1 MATFSDRFKMLRK
14 QKKLTQIELADKLSI
29 GEFDFSPSTISMWEN
44 GKRTPPLKTLDL
56 IADFFN
62 VDMDYLRGTKDT
74 ISRINPSTY
83 QLEELKPT
91 EHNNAKPV
99 TFKNDKGV
107 RIPVLG
113 YVAAGVPIDAIEE
126 IIDWEEIPKE
136 MAARGEYFGLKIKG
150 DSMAPDIKNKDVV
163 IVRQQPDAESDEI
176 VIVTINGDEGV
187 CKKLRKSP
195 EGITLI
201 SRNPAY
207 EPIFFTPR
215 EVNDLPVTIVGKVVE
230 LRRSF

>member
-1 MATFSDRFKMLRK
+1 MTDEEQKNIFSKNLNRYIEKFNK
-14 QKKLTQIELADKLSI
+14 TQIQIAKDLHINPQTINSWCRGKALPRMGKLQSLADYFGIEKS
-29 GEFDFSPSTISMWEN
+29 
-44 GKRTPPLKTLDL
+44 DL
-56 IADFFN
+56 I
-62 VDMDYLRGTKDT
+62 
-74 ISRINPSTY
+74 
-83 QLEELKPT
+83 EERSPTWSGNFKPP
-91 EHNNAKPV
+91 APPKR
-99 TFKNDKGV
+99 KGV

-136 MAARGEYFGLKIKG
+136 MAARGEYFGLRIKG

-163 IVRQQPDAESDEI
+163 IVRKQPDAENDEI

-187 CKKLRKSP
+187 CKKLRKAP

-207 EPIFFTPR
+207 DPMFFTPQ
-215 EVNDLPVTIVGKVVE
+215 EVDDLPVTIVGKVIE

>member
-1 MATFSDRFKMLRK
+1 MTLGEIIKKYREQNGLSMDAFSKKSGISKSYISLLEKNKHPKTGNPIAPSIESIK
-14 QKKLTQIELADKLSI
+14 QAANGMGIDFDELFALIDSDVALNSK
-29 GEFDFSPSTISMWEN
+29 GGYK
-44 GKRTPPLKTLDL
+44 GK
-56 IADFFN
+56 
-62 VDMDYLRGTKDT
+62 
-74 ISRINPSTY
+74 
-83 QLEELKPT
+83 
-91 EHNNAKPV
+91 
-99 TFKNDKGV
+99 KGV

-163 IVRQQPDAESDEI
+163 IVRQQPDAENDEI

-187 CKKLRKSP
+187 CKKLKKSP

-207 EPIFFTPR
+207 EPMFFTPK
-215 EVNDLPVTIVGKVVE
+215 EVTELPVAIVGKVIE

>member
-1 MATFSDRFKMLRK
+1 MIIIFNEERDKMSNLGNKKIMAKNIQRYMDIHNKTRKEMCEALGVKYTTFTDWVKGNTYPRIDK
-14 QKKLTQIELADKLSI
+14 IELMANYFGIEKS
-29 GEFDFSPSTISMWEN
+29 
-44 GKRTPPLKTLDL
+44 DL
-56 IADFFN
+56 IEDSPKIARSD
-62 VDMDYLRGTKDT
+62 
-74 ISRINPSTY
+74 
-83 QLEELKPT
+83 
-91 EHNNAKPV
+91 NAKPI
-99 TFKNDKGV
+99 TFEKHKGV

-136 MAARGEYFGLKIKG
+136 MAVRGEYFGLKIKG

-163 IVRQQPDAESDEI
+163 IVRQQPDAENDEI

-187 CKKLRKSP
+187 CKKLKKSP

-207 EPIFFTPR
+207 EPMFFTPQ
-215 EVNDLPVTIVGKVVE
+215 EVTELPVAIVGKVIE

>member
-1 MATFSDRFKMLRK
+1 MSNLGNKKIMAKNIQHYMDIHNKSRKEMCEALGVKYTTFTDWVKGNTYPRIDK
-14 QKKLTQIELADKLSI
+14 IELMANYFGVEKS
-29 GEFDFSPSTISMWEN
+29 
-44 GKRTPPLKTLDL
+44 DL
-56 IADFFN
+56 IEEHSKIDWSDN
-62 VDMDYLRGTKDT
+62 VEPIEMPKG
-74 ISRINPSTY
+74 
-83 QLEELKPT
+83 
-91 EHNNAKPV
+91 
-99 TFKNDKGV
+99 KGV

-113 YVAAGVPIDAIEE
+113 NVAAGVPIDAIEE

-163 IVRQQPDAESDEI
+163 IVRKQPDAENNEI
-176 VIVTINGDEGV
+176 VIVTINGNEGV
-187 CKKLRKSP
+187 CKKLRKSS

-207 EPIFFTPR
+207 EPMFFTPK
-215 EVNDLPVTIVGKVVE
+215 EVTELPVAIVGKVIE